1 MALNLRTGPEQADG
15 PEPAPPPV
23 RARPR
28 LRTLATPAT
37 AVLSWGNRH
46 RAGLGRVRRTAVL
59 LLVAVAGLWLG
70 ASLAPP
76 TTTAIG
82 PLQMELRVV
91 PTLHGDIRVQLP
103 PIGEVTFPTHV
114 APLSVEARVVSVDP
128 DGARAL
134 VQNPRDLLY
143 VQRDA
148 PDVLRHALIGAGLT
162 TLATALLVS
171 FLLALLVYRAWRRA
185 LLVTGT
191 ALGVALATLGIGGAT
206 FNSDAFAAPRF
217 TGLLTRAPILAGNAG
232 SLMER
237 LESYRS
243 GLADVVQNVTSVYA
257 GSDRL
262 GGSTVTS
269 ADVVT
274 VLHVS
279 DIHLNPSGFDLIDRL
294 VRQFKVDV
302 VADTGDVT
310 TWGTPAEATTL
321 QRIGRMPVPYVFIR
335 GNHDSAQIQ
344 QAVSNYSNAVVLDGD
359 VREVKGVVFAGVG
372 DPVFT
377 PNSSPPNLPSPQNTP
392 TPTGGGP
399 GTVEPQLSP
408 GPGAQPGGGRD
419 QVVVTELGAAADQQL
434 RANQRLAGDIDQWQ
448 VQHPGRAVDLAMVHE
463 PFGLDPLLGR
473 VPTLL
478 AGHVHA
484 RDVRVDRS
492 GTRIMIEGS
501 TGGAGKT
508 AGGLRLLAG
517 EQPGS
522 LEATLLYLARSGSEQ
537 GRVVAYDEVTVGGA
551 GLTSVSLERHLV
563 RPEDQRALT
572 PQVTTT
578 TSATSTGT
586 TSTSAT
592 STSAGRTGSTSSA
605 RNSITTGTSAVTG
618 ASAVT
623 TGLGGRPP
631 PPTGSPAVTGVTGL
645 PTRRLSTP

>member
-1 MALNLRTGPEQADG
+1 MPVRRPGVSAQSEAMALNVRAGPEQADG
-15 PEPAPPPV
+15 PEPAAPP
-23 RARPR
+23 RAARPWWR
-28 LRTLATPAT
+28 FLARPFKA
-37 AVLSWGNRH
+37 ALSWGNRH
-46 RAGLGRVRRTAVL
+46 RQALAKTRRIAVL
-59 LLVAVAGLWLG
+59 LLVSVAGLWLG
-70 ASLAPP
+70 AKLAPS
-76 TTTAIG
+76 TTTDIG
-82 PLQMELRVV
+82 PLQVQLQIV
-91 PTLHGDIRVQLP
+91 PTLSGDVRVQLP
-103 PIGEVTFPTHV
+103 PIGEVTFPTHK
-114 APLSVEARVVSVDP
+114 APFAVEARVVSVDP

-134 VQNPRDLLY
+134 VENPRDLLY

-148 PDVLRHALIGAGLT
+148 PDIVRHALIRAGLT
-162 TLATALLVS
+162 TLGTALLVA

-185 LLVTGT
+185 LLVAGT
-191 ALGVALATLGIGGAT
+191 ALGVALATLGIGAAT

-217 TGLLTRAPILAGNAG
+217 TGLLSRAPIVAGNAS

-237 LESYRS
+237 LENYRS

-257 GSDRL
+257 GGNRL
-262 GGSTVTS
+262 KDSAVNT

-321 QRIGRMPVPYVFIR
+321 QRIGRIPVPYVFVR

-344 QAVSNYSNAVVLDGD
+344 EAVSDYSNAVVLDGG
-359 VREVKGVVFAGVG
+359 VREVKGVVFAGTG

-377 PNSSPPNLPSPQNTP
+377 PNSSPPSLPSPQPTP

-399 GTVEPQLSP
+399 NTVEPQLSP
-408 GPGAQPGGGRD
+408 DAGGRPAGQD
-419 QVVVTELGAAADQQL
+419 PVVVTELGAGADQQL
-434 RANQRLAGDIDQWQ
+434 KANQRLAGDIDQWQ
-448 VQHPGRAVDLAMVHE
+448 VQHPGRSVDLALVHE

-484 RDVRVDRS
+484 RDVRVDGS

-522 LEATLLYLARSGSEQ
+522 LEATLLYLARSGPEQ
-537 GRVVAYDEVTVGGA
+537 GRVVAYDEVTVGGS
-551 GLTSVSLERHLV
+551 GLTSVSLERHVVRADEQRPLV
-563 RPEDQRALT
+563 PETTA
-572 PQVTTT
+572 TTT
-578 TSATSTGT
+578 TSATV
-586 TSTSAT
+586 SAT
-592 STSAGRTGSTSSA
+592 VSTTAAT
-605 RNSITTGTSAVTG
+605 VTG
-618 ASAVT
+618 NP
-623 TGLGGRPP
+623 GGTPST
-631 PPTGSPAVTGVTGL
+631 PTGNPGVTGVTGL
-645 PTRRLSTP
+645 PTRRATSP